1 VSDSKAAIVTET
13 QRVMI
18 KEFAGRYY
26 VHVSSRS
33 FADVVEAL
41 EAAVGSVENE
51 VFDRDVSEARDPS
64 DFEARMHTHES
75 TSGFMRFHTIDHGS
89 WLAALGSSGKA
100 RMYTIGNPLI
110 ARTMMKYDLGV
121 GLNVPVR
128 IAVYEEPSSGKVHV
142 SYNLPSSLMSA
153 LDSKDVSAAAQALD
167 AKLIALAE
175 KVSGAK
181 AQIFELK
188 S

>member
-1 VSDSKAAIVTET
+1 
-13 QRVMI
+13 MI
-18 KEFAGRYY
+18 QQFTGWYQ
-26 VHVSSRS
+26 VHESNRS
-33 FADVVEAL
+33 FADVVAAL

-51 VFDRDVSEARDPS
+51 AFADEVSEARDPS
-64 DFEARMHTHES
+64 DFEARMHQHES
-75 TSGFMRFHTIDHGS
+75 TSGFMRFHTIDHGA

-110 ARTMMKYDLGV
+110 ARTMIKYDLGV

-128 IAVYEEPSSGKVHV
+128 IAVYEEPSSGKVRV
-142 SYNLPSSLMSA
+142 AYNLPSSLISA
-153 LDSKDVSAAAQALD
+153 LENNNVTEAAQALD

-181 AQIFELK
+181 A
-188 S
+188 

>member
-1 VSDSKAAIVTET
+1 
-13 QRVMI
+13 MI
-18 KEFAGRYY
+18 QQFTGWYQ
-26 VHVSSRS
+26 VHESNRS
-33 FADVVEAL
+33 FADVVAAL

-51 VFDRDVSEARDPS
+51 AFADEVSEARDPS
-64 DFEARMHTHES
+64 DFEARMHKHES
-75 TSGFMRFHTIDHGS
+75 TSGFMRFHTIDHGA

-110 ARTMMKYDLGV
+110 ARTMIKDDLV

-128 IAVYEEPSSGKVHV
+128 IAVYEEPSSGKVRV
-142 SYNLPSSLMSA
+142 AYNLPSSLISA
-153 LDSKDVSAAAQALD
+153 LENNIVSEAAQALD

-181 AQIFELK
+181 A
-188 S
+188 

>member
-1 VSDSKAAIVTET
+1 
-13 QRVMI
+13 MI
-18 KEFAGRYY
+18 QQFTGWYQ
-26 VHVSSRS
+26 VHESNRS
-33 FADVVEAL
+33 FADVVAAL

-51 VFDRDVSEARDPS
+51 AFADEVSEARGPS
-64 DFEARMHTHES
+64 DFEARMHKHES
-75 TSGFMRFHTIDHGS
+75 TSGFMRFHTIDHGT

-110 ARTMMKYDLGV
+110 ARTMIKHDLGV

-128 IAVYEEPSSGKVHV
+128 IAVYEEPSSGKVRV
-142 SYNLPSSLMSA
+142 AYNLPSSLMSA
-153 LDSKDVSAAAQALD
+153 LENNDVSEAAQALD

-181 AQIFELK
+181 A
-188 S
+188 

>member
-1 VSDSKAAIVTET
+1 
-13 QRVMI
+13 MI
-18 KEFAGRYY
+18 QQFTGWYQ
-26 VHVSSRS
+26 VHESNRS
-33 FADVVEAL
+33 FADVVAAL

-51 VFDRDVSEARDPS
+51 AFADEVSEARDRS
-64 DFEARMHTHES
+64 DFEARMHKHES
-75 TSGFMRFHTIDHGS
+75 TSGFMRFHTIDHGA

-110 ARTMMKYDLGV
+110 ARTMITHDLGV

-128 IAVYEEPSSGKVHV
+128 IAVYEEPSSGKVRV
-142 SYNLPSSLMSA
+142 AYNLPSSLISA
-153 LDSKDVSAAAQALD
+153 LKNNNVSEAARALD

-181 AQIFELK
+181 A
-188 S
+188 

>member
-1 VSDSKAAIVTET
+1 
-13 QRVMI
+13 MI
-18 KEFAGRYY
+18 QQFTGWYQ
-26 VHVSSRS
+26 VHESNRS
-33 FADVVEAL
+33 FADVVAAL

-51 VFDRDVSEARDPS
+51 AFADEVSEARGPS
-64 DFEARMHTHES
+64 DFEARMHKYES
-75 TSGFMRFHTIDHGS
+75 TSGFMRFHTIDHGT

-110 ARTMMKYDLGV
+110 ARTMIKHDLGV

-128 IAVYEEPSSGKVHV
+128 IAVYEEPSSGKVRV
-142 SYNLPSSLMSA
+142 AYNLPSSLMSA
-153 LDSKDVSAAAQALD
+153 LENNDVSEAAQALD

-181 AQIFELK
+181 A
-188 S
+188 